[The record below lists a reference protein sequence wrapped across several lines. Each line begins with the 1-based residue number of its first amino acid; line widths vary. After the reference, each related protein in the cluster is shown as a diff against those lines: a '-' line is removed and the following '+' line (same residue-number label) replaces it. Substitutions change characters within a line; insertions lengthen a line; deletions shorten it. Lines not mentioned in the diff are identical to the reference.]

1 MRRCFVFGLNLL
13 AERPTSVPYLCESEG
28 RCFFKMERVSVY
40 IDGANFLYGIRS
52 IQKGY
57 SDFHFDFEKYI
68 NKIIGDVDLVKVYYY
83 NASLKYNLNPEL
95 FKDQQHFF
103 NRLTKIDKFEVIL
116 CKRQRRVSPD
126 GEEHFTIKGDD
137 IHLAIDMLKDVY
149 ENRYDLAILISG
161 DGDFAPLVK
170 AVRYK
175 DKKVKVYHFRN
186 NISTELLKTCDDH
199 VVISKKTVNKYFYRG
214 PDKMT
219 IGDMFLKEKSKKKV
233 RK

>member
-1 MRRCFVFGLNLL
+1 MQNAPQVFPIFAKARIG
-13 AERPTSVPYLCESEG
+13 SY
-28 RCFFKMERVSVY
+28 FKMERVSVY

-68 NKIIGDVDLVKVYYY
+68 NKIIGDGVLVKVYYY

-116 CKRQRRVSPD
+116 CKRQRRISPD

-161 DGDFAPLVK
+161 DGDFAPLIK
-170 AVRYK
+170 AVRNK
-175 DKKVKVYHFRN
+175 DKKVKVCHFRD
-186 NISTELLKTCDDH
+186 NISTELLKICDAH

-219 IGDMFLKEKSKKKV
+219 IGDLFLKKKYKKKTI
-233 RK
+233 K